1 MQNNSILTPTT
12 SSSATPGT
20 RFLVRATSFA
30 RQALQAQQKR
40 MESPDVVAQNA
51 DVAADDAGSGGTV
64 IDLDVMTREALC
76 TLLAPFS
83 SGASSAEAA
92 PGSIAACRDA
102 WHAAG
107 QLPEREAAMAIQASH
122 AVWPGGVPE
131 CVQEAD
137 AWVAALA
144 ATAQETEHAATAQQ
158 QVRSCDPPLAPMPN
172 PIVTLPRVSPP
183 NCNCAGGRNIKPGTP
198 FTGQQGKMAQRKVL
212 PRTGEAASAA
222 KTQRAAQWA
231 WGSARGGARRGNRG

>member
-1 MQNNSILTPTT
+1 MQNNSILTPTS

-30 RQALQAQQKR
+30 RQALQAHQKR

-92 PGSIAACRDA
+92 PRRGRLPCCRFR
-102 WHAAG
+102 H
-107 QLPEREAAMAIQASH
+107 LPRQHQHFAQQHQGFSSFF
-122 AVWPGGVPE
+122 V
-131 CVQEAD
+131 
-137 AWVAALA
+137 ALA
-144 ATAQETEHAATAQQ
+144 RPASQSLLRVPKIEY
-158 QVRSCDPPLAPMPN
+158 QVLRYYY
-172 PIVTLPRVSPP
+172 
-183 NCNCAGGRNIKPGTP
+183 
-198 FTGQQGKMAQRKVL
+198 
-212 PRTGEAASAA
+212 
-222 KTQRAAQWA
+222 
-231 WGSARGGARRGNRG
+231 

>member
-1 MQNNSILTPTT
+1 MKLLKCSCSSATCAQTAQLISQHVRHARTSRERCATALASAGGSAAVAVPVSVAAGPQMSSTDELQIKMQNNSILTPTS

-76 TLLAPFS
+76 SLLAPFS
-83 SGASSAEAA
+83 SGASSAGAA

-122 AVWPGGVPE
+122 AVWPEG
-131 CVQEAD
+131 
-137 AWVAALA
+137 
-144 ATAQETEHAATAQQ
+144 AT
-158 QVRSCDPPLAPMPN
+158 
-172 PIVTLPRVSPP
+172 
-183 NCNCAGGRNIKPGTP
+183 
-198 FTGQQGKMAQRKVL
+198 
-212 PRTGEAASAA
+212 
-222 KTQRAAQWA
+222 
-231 WGSARGGARRGNRG
+231 

>member
-1 MQNNSILTPTT
+1 MQ
-12 SSSATPGT
+12 AH
-20 RFLVRATSFA
+20 
-30 RQALQAQQKR
+30 QKR

-122 AVWPGGVPE
+122 AVWPEGVPE
-131 CVQEAD
+131 CVA
-137 AWVAALA
+137 
-144 ATAQETEHAATAQQ
+144 
-158 QVRSCDPPLAPMPN
+158 
-172 PIVTLPRVSPP
+172 RV
-183 NCNCAGGRNIKPGTP
+183 
-198 FTGQQGKMAQRKVL
+198 
-212 PRTGEAASAA
+212 
-222 KTQRAAQWA
+222 
-231 WGSARGGARRGNRG
+231 